1 MSFRVQL
8 INMGTRA
15 AACKYFSWSS
25 DVFSMFQKWRRGKS
39 LHKLFIKRFFIYLRI
54 NDFITLNLPLYHQFS
69 VQAKL
74 RCLHDYHLRL
84 LHNSV
89 PLPSGVDI
97 ANTIKYFSQ
106 TLLSEYWDFHLAM
119 ECFTICCISLINS
132 CPKGC
137 SQFSFRH
144 D

>member
-1 MSFRVQL
+1 ME
-8 INMGTRA
+8 
-15 AACKYFSWSS
+15 
-25 DVFSMFQKWRRGKS
+25 QKWRRRKS
-39 LHKLFIKRFFIYLRI
+39 LVQKVSALMKAFVGTISNSFYSFLS
-54 NDFITLNLPLYHQFS
+54 L

-74 RCLHDYHLRL
+74 RSLHDFHQRL

-106 TLLSEYWDFHLAM
+106 TLLSKKKILNDF
-119 ECFTICCISLINS
+119 
-132 CPKGC
+132 
-137 SQFSFRH
+137 